1 MRATCTVLAMLCA
14 LALATSASARTATQQ
29 AAAPAKQEAPAS
41 CRLIPIGSDHAG
53 FELKQQLV
61 HELRVLGY
69 EPLDIGTHS
78 TESVDYPRF
87 AHRVARMVE
96 RGKAERGV
104 LVCGTGIGMSMTANR
119 HANVRA
125 AVCWSPEI
133 AEVTRRHNDANVLA
147 LPARHVTP
155 AQASEILQR
164 FLQTP
169 FDGGRHL
176 RRIRKI
182 ELSTRDRA
190 PQLPRAQSRAHR

>member
-1 MRATCTVLAMLCA
+1 
-14 LALATSASARTATQQ
+14 LATGASARSTQQ
-29 AAAPAKQEAPAS
+29 QAGAPAKQAAPAS

-69 EPLDIGTHS
+69 EPLDVGTRS

-87 AHRVARMVE
+87 AHRVARLVE

-104 LVCGTGIGMSMTANR
+104 LICGTGIGMSMTANR

-182 ELSTRDRA
+182 ELSARDRA
-190 PQLPRAQSRAHR
+190 TPPTARTRRIGRTGH

>member
-69 EPLDIGTHS
+69 EPLDVGTHS

-104 LVCGTGIGMSMTANR
+104 LICGTGIGMSMTANR

-155 AQASEILQR
+155 TQASEILQR

-182 ELSTRDRA
+182 ELPSHDRSA
-190 PQLPRAQSRAHR
+190 QLPAHRRSHR